1 MNSVDDLI
9 TLLQDELGLPLTA
22 ADADAAFDDVPGWD
36 SVHLLWLLTALE
48 RETGRSLPLAAILE
62 APSLR
67 AVFELTAAPA
77 S

>member
-9 TLLQDELGLPLTA
+9 TLIQDELGLPIDTG
-22 ADADAAFDDVPGWD
+22 DAESSFDDVPGWD

-48 RETGRSLPLAAILE
+48 RETGRSVPLAALLE

-67 AVFELTAAPA
+67 AVYDLASAPA
-77 S
+77 